1 MSTGKRSFVEFAA
14 GSEPNLTLITA
25 DGGRIPAH
33 YDVLRLVCSCLRN
46 APANAV
52 GFSRAVLT
60 AVAELL
66 RSGCVRRQLE
76 VTLPFHI
83 NFADVEARMEMS
95 EAAIEEAAGAAARAI
110 GDLLVLLLQVDGVYG
125 LDEYDRAEYGYSG
138 TLLKLQE
145 GRRVALQQGK
155 LYMDHQR
162 KQQLDEQLAAQLEA
176 LLYVGF
182 KLDLPQLLAPA
193 LRFACDN
200 APHLLEASLRG
211 GTGALFSQRPP
222 AQAQASWL
230 PQPVEA
236 TCACCE
242 EAMFKDV
249 VYKVAKQ
256 GDEHDNIRFLG
267 TLTRDVYSLK
277 KGTRVHVRL
286 SGRGGVMSVAGCNA
300 FRTDLHFGVDAVLGP
315 PHMFGSR

>member
-46 APANAV
+46 APASDAWDL
-52 GFSRAVLT
+52 S
-60 AVAELL
+60 
-66 RSGCVRRQLE
+66 S
-76 VTLPFHI
+76 
-83 NFADVEARMEMS
+83 
-95 EAAIEEAAGAAARAI
+95 
-110 GDLLVLLLQVDGVYG
+110 LLVNGSPVSQSTVTALDGVYG

-155 LYMDHQR
+155 LYMDHQQR
-162 KQQLDEQLAAQLEA
+162 QQLDEQLAAQLEA

-193 LRFACDN
+193 LRFARDN
-200 APHLLEASLRG
+200 APHLLGASLRG
-211 GTGALFSQRPP
+211 GTGALFSQRVLAAAGCADSSAAAALGRGLLLHPVGLLRLKAP
-222 AQAQASWL
+222 VQAQTSWL

-242 EAMFKDV
+242 EVMFTDV

-256 GDEHDNIRFLG
+256 GDEHDSIRFLG

-315 PHMFGSR
+315 PHLFGSR